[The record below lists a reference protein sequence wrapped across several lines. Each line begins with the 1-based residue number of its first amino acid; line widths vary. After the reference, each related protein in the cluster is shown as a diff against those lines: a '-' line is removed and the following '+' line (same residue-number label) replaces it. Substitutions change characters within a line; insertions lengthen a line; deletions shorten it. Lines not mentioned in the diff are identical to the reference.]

1 MTMNNQRQ
9 AAIKKLVK
17 DENVKHIQLWFTD
30 ILGNLKMV
38 EIPDRQLDGVLEDG
52 APFDGSSITG
62 YAEIE
67 ESDIVAMPDWD
78 TLKVLPWSQ
87 GSERTAFVFCDVL
100 DRNYKPFEGDP
111 RWVLRRQLERA
122 RRMGLDFNV
131 GPELEYFY
139 FKSAEGPELIDDG
152 GYFDVLPADLGN
164 DLRKQ
169 TMRTLD
175 KLGIPM
181 EASHHEVAPSQHEID
196 PHYDEALVMADR
208 VMITRLIVKEVAAH
222 NGVHATFMPKP
233 LHGQNGSG
241 MHVHQSLFR
250 GDDNAFFSADD
261 PDHLSDIAK
270 GFIAGQLKHMREF
283 TSVVNQYV
291 NSYKRLVPGYEAPVY
306 ISWAHRNRTALIR
319 VPLYIQGKES
329 TVRAEVRNP
338 DPAANPYL
346 AFAVMLAAG
355 LEGIE
360 QEYELPPSVEPNIYK
375 LNAEQREAIG
385 LGSLPNN
392 LYEAITETQESEL
405 VRRTLGDHVFE
416 RFVTNKLNEWYE
428 YREQVTDW
436 EIDKYFSK
444 L

>member
-1 MTMNNQRQ
+1 MSTEHQ
-9 AAIKKLVK
+9 ATIAKIVK

-38 EIPDRQLDGVLEDG
+38 EVPDAQLGSIIESG
-52 APFDGSSITG
+52 APFDGSSISG

-67 ESDIVAMPDWD
+67 ESDIVAMPDWS
-78 TLKVLPWSQ
+78 TFKILPWAQ
-87 GSERTAFVFCDVL
+87 GNERTAFVFCDVL
-100 DRNYKPFEGDP
+100 DRDFNPFPGDP
-111 RWVLRRQLERA
+111 RWVLRRQLARA
-122 RRMGLDFNV
+122 KKMGLDFFV

-139 FKSAEGPELIDDG
+139 FKNAERPELTDEG

-175 KLGIPM
+175 RLGIPM

-233 LHGQNGSG
+233 LHGENGSG

-250 GDDNAFFSADD
+250 GTENAFFSADE
-261 PDHLSDIAK
+261 PDHMSDIAR
-270 GFIAGQLKHMREF
+270 GYIAGQLVHMREIC
-283 TSVVNQYV
+283 SLLNQYV
-291 NSYKRLVPGYEAPVY
+291 NSFKRLVPGYEAPVY

-319 VPLYIQGKES
+319 VPLYIKGKES
-329 TVRAEVRNP
+329 TLRAELRNP

-360 QEYELPPSVEPNIYK
+360 KGYELPPGVEPNIYK
-375 LNAEQREAIG
+375 MSADEREVAG
-385 LGSLPNN
+385 LSSLPNN
-392 LYEAITETQESEL
+392 LYEAITETQRSEL
-405 VRRTLGDHVFE
+405 VRSTLGEHVFE

-436 EIDKYFSK
+436 ETRKY
-444 L
+444 LAQL

>member
-1 MTMNNQRQ
+1 MSTEHQATMT
-9 AAIKKLVK
+9 KLVK

-38 EIPDRQLDGVLEDG
+38 EIPDRQLHNVIESG
-52 APFDGSSITG
+52 AAFDGSSISG

-67 ESDIVAMPDWD
+67 ESDIVAMPDWS
-78 TLKVLPWSQ
+78 TFKVLPWAQ

-100 DRNYKPFEGDP
+100 DRNYEPFEGDP

-122 RRMGLDFNV
+122 RTMGLDFYV

-139 FKSAEGPELIDDG
+139 FKSPEERELIDNG

-196 PHYDEALVMADR
+196 PHYDEALLMADR

-233 LHGQNGSG
+233 LHGENGSG

-250 GDDNAFFSADD
+250 GGDNAFFSAAD

-283 TSVVNQYV
+283 TAVVNQYV

-319 VPLYIQGKES
+319 VPLYVQGKES
-329 TVRAEVRNP
+329 TVRAELRNP

-360 QEYELPPSVEPNIYK
+360 QGYELPPSVEPNIYK
-375 LNAEQREAIG
+375 MNAEQRDAIG
-385 LGSLPNN
+385 LGALPNN
-392 LYEAITETQESEL
+392 LYEAICATQESEL
-405 VRRTLGDHVFE
+405 VRRTLGEHVFE

-436 EIDKYFSK
+436 EVKKYFS
-444 L
+444 LL

>member
-1 MTMNNQRQ
+1 MTSERQ
-9 AAIKKLVK
+9 ASIARLVK
-17 DENVKHIQLWFTD
+17 EERVKHIQLWFTD
-30 ILGNLKMV
+30 ILGSLKMV
-38 EIPDRQLDGVLEDG
+38 EIPDRQLESVLQSG

-78 TLKVLPWSQ
+78 TFTLLPWSQ
-87 GSERTAFVFCDVL
+87 ASEKTAFVFCDIL
-100 DRNYKPFEGDP
+100 DRNFVPFEGDP
-111 RWVLRRQLERA
+111 RWVLRRQLDRA
-122 RRMGLDFNV
+122 RAMGLEFYV

-139 FKSAEGPELIDDG
+139 FKSPDAPETIDDG

-196 PHYDEALVMADR
+196 PHYDKALVMADR
-208 VMITRLIVKEVAAH
+208 VMVTRLIVKEVAAH

-233 LHGQNGSG
+233 RYGHAGSG

-250 GDDNAFFSADD
+250 GAENAFFSPDD
-261 PDHLSDIAK
+261 PDHLSPVAK
-270 GFIAGQLKHMREF
+270 GFIAGQLRHMREI
-283 TSVVNQYV
+283 TSVLNQYV

-306 ISWAHRNRTALIR
+306 VSWAHRNRTALIR
-319 VPLYIQGKES
+319 VPLYVQGKES
-329 TVRAEVRNP
+329 TVRAELRNP

-360 QEYELPPSVEPNIYK
+360 KGYELGPPVEPNIYK
-375 LNAEQREAIG
+375 MNAEERDAIG
-385 LGSLPNN
+385 LGALPNN
-392 LYEAITETQESEL
+392 LYEAITATRDSEL
-405 VRRTLGDHVFE
+405 VRRTLGDHCFE

-428 YREQVTDW
+428 YREHVSDF
-436 EIDKYFSK
+436 EIRRY
-444 L
+444 LRQL